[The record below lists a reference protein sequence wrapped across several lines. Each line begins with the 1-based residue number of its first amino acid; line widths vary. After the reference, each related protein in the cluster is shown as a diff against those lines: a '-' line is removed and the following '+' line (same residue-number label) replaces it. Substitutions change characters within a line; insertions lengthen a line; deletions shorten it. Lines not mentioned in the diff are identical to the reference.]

1 MGKLLVPATVF
12 RTVANQVPQLSQPRT
27 TLRQCDSCPYPFRD
41 RAPTV
46 ALSREG
52 CWRGKRSVANA
63 RAVTDAAPLSHHRR
77 DGTAVVV
84 ATLTLHHHHQAH
96 AHASLAAMMTIASD
110 RQLKRNRRPSEVP
123 QVGSG
128 PTEAQPEGAEAR
140 NLDNCVF
147 FVKSNQGLRG

>member
-63 RAVTDAAPLSHHRR
+63 RAVTDAAPLSHHRA
-77 DGTAVVV
+77 DGTAVMVT
-84 ATLTLHHHHQAH
+84 TLTLHHQ
-96 AHASLAAMMTIASD
+96 AHASLAAMPQSSQDEDDHHASD
-110 RQLKRNRRPSEVP
+110 RAIPGSAAFGGPATSSGSFLPVTLRAGPPRRSLSLIKIE
-123 QVGSG
+123 
-128 PTEAQPEGAEAR
+128 
-140 NLDNCVF
+140 
-147 FVKSNQGLRG
+147 K